1 MFISLRTRPALD
13 PSFHVHVPSLD
24 ITRCNIWNLTLE
36 ELAAETKQR
45 DVVQQA
51 WTLHAIEYNCG
62 FGGFCAVMCRRCS
75 MSGCLPL
82 ACLSWAYMSNM
93 TGTSAFHFT
102 MRCAEPWQDLR
113 ASKTAQTLMINRLDD
128 IERRRRITWVSFSI
142 CLFKA
147 RLFPGLHKGLAERG
161 CFACSL
167 HLWEMLS
174 NCVAHFRCEGT
185 KRSKTASPML
195 SIDDAMM
202 QRLGPWSCC
211 QKNEQLP
218 ELLDG
223 LSWLSSCLDF
233 WDLSLYCTVPVLIL
247 HFQNWKLPLD
257 ATRTPVSLGFHCGLV
272 LRFVRI
278 DFLGFFSARS
288 LID

>member
-1 MFISLRTRPALD
+1 MLQLRIDMFISLWTSPALD

-62 FGGFCAVMCRRCS
+62 LGGFCAVMCRRCS

-128 IERRRRITWVSFSI
+128 IERRRRTVFLEYPSVFF
-142 CLFKA
+142 CLKQGFFQA
-147 RLFPGLHKGLAERG
+147 CTKGLLRG
-161 CFACSL
+161 VALLAACICEKCWVIVLHIFAVKEQSAQKLRRQCNQS
-167 HLWEMLS
+167 
-174 NCVAHFRCEGT
+174 
-185 KRSKTASPML
+185 
-195 SIDDAMM
+195 MM
-202 QRLGPWSCC
+202 QWCRDWDHGAAVKRTSSFPSCWMGC
-211 QKNEQLP
+211 H
-218 ELLDG
+218 G
-223 LSWLSSCLDF
+223 SR
-233 WDLSLYCTVPVLIL
+233 
-247 HFQNWKLPLD
+247 
-257 ATRTPVSLGFHCGLV
+257 A
-272 LRFVRI
+272 
-278 DFLGFFSARS
+278 A
-288 LID
+288 